1 MTLDNHDSHTRIEV
15 IERERALNIDPN
27 YIDARKN
34 LELARSLAEIK
45 VDTETRQEIR

>member
-1 MTLDNHDSHTRIEV
+1 MANF
-15 IERERALNIDPN
+15 ERALNIDPN

-45 VDTETRQEIR
+45 VDTETRQEIRWKENRILRRS